1 MENLDKYFD
10 EIYCINLARRPD
22 RKKSFER
29 NYKNLGTKNV
39 KFFDAIDGNNIENPQ
54 WPFSKGALGCRL
66 SHLALYKEAISKKQ
80 SKILILEDDVL
91 IKKQFISDLN
101 EVISLVGDDYDMI
114 YFGGFNFLE
123 PKPVTSHILRLQN
136 TLALHAVA
144 INSRCLPTLVK
155 KIEDDKRSIDSVIAE
170 LHPQLKVYGFTKA
183 SIVQRKGYSDILNK
197 NVNYTGTF
205 LGKFYL
211 KISQFIKKLI

>member
-1 MENLDKYFD
+1 MIKLNTHFDK
-10 EIYCINLARRPD
+10 IYCISLEKRNERRE
-22 RKKSFER
+22 KFKS
-29 NYKNLGTKNV
+29 NYKYLGTDNITV
-39 KFFDAIDGNNIENPQ
+39 FNAVDGNNLDDKEWQ
-54 WPFSKGALGCRL
+54 FSKGALGCRM
-66 SHLALYKEAISKKQ
+66 SHLSIYSEAIKKGYK
-80 SKILILEDDVL
+80 KILVLEDDVI

-144 INSRCLPTLVK
+144 INSRCLSTLIR
-155 KIEDDKRSIDSVIAE
+155 KIEEDKRSVDSVIAE

-183 SIVQRKGYSDILNK
+183 SAVQRKGYSDILNK